1 MFIFQIDDKITS
13 ADRNREKRQAE
24 IKAKQ
29 KQRELRA
36 QRARERA
43 KRLEDAE
50 GEELNFDMEKDDTF
64 NNEDGRLIPA
74 DDITNN
80 SKNVRSLGDG
90 VGFETW
96 GKRGISMGLTVM
108 NRKKRGL

>member
-1 MFIFQIDDKITS
+1 MRLCRKTTHLLQSIFNIFLFIFQIDDKISS
-13 ADRNREKRQAE
+13 ADKNREKRQAE

-64 NNEDGRLIPA
+64 NNEDGRFLPPIGT
-74 DDITNN
+74 TNN
-80 SKNVRSLGDG
+80 SINLKVFG
-90 VGFETW
+90 
-96 GKRGISMGLTVM
+96 
-108 NRKKRGL
+108 